1 MIKISVASYNNTPS
15 AQVLAFTFDELGGT
29 IGRGDTNQLILPDP
43 ERSISRVH
51 AQVVYRNG
59 RFSLIDK
66 GSNPVSVNG
75 RALGNGAEAPIQVG
89 DQIQIGGYLLV
100 VETGAAAHSAS
111 PAGLA
116 SSSSDPFSAS
126 ALMGGAPTPMAAKAP
141 APNPNDPFAG
151 FWAPPAS
158 PAAASPAPAASRPAA
173 SPPASGG
180 GGIPTDWDPFGTPA
194 PAPAPFGAPPAA
206 ASASSDPFGMFGGTA
221 SAGQMAKSSESSLDN
236 LFGLGAPSGSDP
248 FSNSPLGAG
257 MGGPNTAADL
267 DPLRALGQTRDAGFA
282 AVSDQ
287 GSDLNTPFMAPKPA
301 PSAAT
306 GTASAFSAPVPPSAP
321 VGFPAPFPP
330 ASASPA
336 APAAGGGAM
345 MLPDDFD
352 FLSPVPPKQA
362 APAAPAPVF
371 APMPAPIPAPALM
384 PAPTPAP
391 VPAPPP
397 VVSAPAPIAAPDVP
411 APPNGAVLSWGE
423 NGSADGRTVIKPK
436 RPAESAAA
444 TPDNSASPPTF
455 APTPSPAAP
464 QAAPAASV
472 SVSAPTPLA
481 GAAPSLLPASND
493 VKVLLDAFKEGL
505 AAPTVQ
511 IEALTPEVMRLLGQL
526 IHQSTQGTVDLLVA
540 RAALKREV
548 RAEITMIVAQK
559 NNPLKFSPSVEV
571 ALGHLMSPPQ
581 RGFMPA
587 AQAMQDA
594 YDDLRAHQF
603 GFMAGMK
610 AALDGVL
617 KRFDPALLEGKLT
630 QKSVLSSLLPATRK
644 AKMWEVFQ
652 ELYAQISAEASD
664 DFHELFGKEFLKAYE
679 AHIDELHNERARGP
693 R

>member
-29 IGRGDTNQLILPDP
+29 IGRGDANQLILPDP

-75 RALGNGAEAPIQVG
+75 RALGNGVEGPIQVG

-100 VETGAAAHSAS
+100 VE
-111 PAGLA
+111 
-116 SSSSDPFSAS
+116 AS
-126 ALMGGAPTPMAAKAP
+126 AAGHAP
-141 APNPNDPFAG
+141 APAAAASVPAANPNDPFAG

-158 PAAASPAPAASRPAA
+158 PVAAPPPAASRPASPAPAA
-173 SPPASGG
+173 
-180 GGIPTDWDPFGTPA
+180 GGIPTDWDPFGSPA
-194 PAPAPFGAPPAA
+194 PAPASFGAPAPA
-206 ASASSDPFGMFGGTA
+206 ASSDPFGMFGGAASA

-257 MGGPNTAADL
+257 LGGPNTAADL
-267 DPLRALGQTRDAGFA
+267 DPLRSLGQNRDAGFA

-287 GSDLNTPFMAPKPA
+287 GSDLNTPFMAPKSGGGAAA
-301 PSAAT
+301 PSPA
-306 GTASAFSAPVPPSAP
+306 
-321 VGFPAPFPP
+321 FPAPASPFGAPTPP
-330 ASASPA
+330 AASPA
-336 APAAGGGAM
+336 IGGGAM

-352 FLSPVPPKQA
+352 FLSP
-362 APAAPAPVF
+362 APAKPAPAPAPMF
-371 APMPAPIPAPALM
+371 APVASPPPAPIPAPP
-384 PAPTPAP
+384 PAPLPPPAP
-391 VPAPPP
+391 APIPAPPP
-397 VVSAPAPIAAPDVP
+397 VVSAPPPVAAAPD
-411 APPNGAVLSWGE
+411 APTPPTGAVLSWGE

-436 RPAESAAA
+436 RPADAV
-444 TPDNSASPPTF
+444 
-455 APTPSPAAP
+455 
-464 QAAPAASV
+464 AAPAFAPIPAPAPAAASPAPATAV
-472 SVSAPTPLA
+472 SPP
-481 GAAPSLLPASND
+481 LPASSD
-493 VKVLLDAFKEGL
+493 VRVLLDAFKEGL

-511 IEALTPEVMRLLGQL
+511 VEALTPEVMRLLGQL

-559 NNPLKFSPSVEV
+559 NNPLKFSPTVEV
-571 ALGHLMSPPQ
+571 ALGHLLSPPQ

-679 AHIDELHNERARGP
+679 AHIDELHNERARGQ